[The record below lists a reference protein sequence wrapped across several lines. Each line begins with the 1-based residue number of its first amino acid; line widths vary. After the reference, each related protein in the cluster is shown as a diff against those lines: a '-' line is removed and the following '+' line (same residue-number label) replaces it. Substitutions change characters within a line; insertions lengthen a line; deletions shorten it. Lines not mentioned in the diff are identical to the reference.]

1 MVVANLANMAQNQLL
16 EIARGSPWHAAMLR
30 MCGAQVERG
39 VFLDSLLL
47 LVRRCSRLSHWASHW
62 IPCPANVN
70 WWSVLVDRHPTTAG
84 CR

>member
-47 LVRRCSRLSHWASHW
+47 LVRRRPRLSLASV
-62 IPCPANVN
+62 P
-70 WWSVLVDRHPTTAG
+70 
-84 CR
+84 

>member
-47 LVRRCSRLSHWASHW
+47 LVRPCSCLSLAPSPDTL
-62 IPCPANVN
+62 PC
-70 WWSVLVDRHPTTAG
+70 
-84 CR
+84 